1 MHKKLFYLILLLCF
15 FKLFHVAY
23 KSVQFSPNI
32 LFNSF
37 KRNVAEKSSLGFA
50 SNDVIPLRNF
60 FLDRNIS
67 EFTLSKKI
75 IEDKDNN
82 ILYMSI
88 IEFNYPIKLS
98 ENSPIFIAYKNE
110 KVESKIIPL
119 KGSAHIGL
127 FSSSYKMWK
136 DQPIFGF
143 GLKQFFNVSHN

>member
-60 FLDRNIS
+60 L
-67 EFTLSKKI
+67 LSK
-75 IEDKDNN
+75 N
-82 ILYMSI
+82 ILEYKLSEEMMRNNFPLAQRVV
-88 IEFNYPIKLS
+88 EFIYPIKINQNAPILVAHHTESAKENCELLYFS
-98 ENSPIFIAYKNE
+98 ESI
-110 KVESKIIPL
+110 
-119 KGSAHIGL
+119 
-127 FSSSYKMWK
+127 
-136 DQPIFGF
+136 
-143 GLKQFFNVSHN
+143 NVYECK

>member
-37 KRNVAEKSSLGFA
+37 KRNIAEKSSLGFA

-75 IEDKDNN
+75 IEEKDNN
-82 ILYMSI
+82 ISYMSI

-110 KVESKIIPL
+110 KVKKNCNL
-119 KGSAHIGL
+119 
-127 FSSSYKMWK
+127 
-136 DQPIFGF
+136 IFITE
-143 GLKQFFNVSHN
+143 NYNIYEC

>member
-75 IEDKDNN
+75 IEEKDNN

-98 ENSPIFIAYKNE
+98 ENSAILIAYKNE
-110 KVESKIIPL
+110 KVETNCNLLNITENYNL
-119 KGSAHIGL
+119 
-127 FSSSYKMWK
+127 YECE
-136 DQPIFGF
+136 
-143 GLKQFFNVSHN
+143 

>member
-37 KRNVAEKSSLGFA
+37 KRNIAEKSSLGFA

-75 IEDKDNN
+75 IEEKDNN
-82 ILYMSI
+82 ISYMSI

-98 ENSPIFIAYKNE
+98 ENSPTFIAYKNE
-110 KVESKIIPL
+110 EVKTNCNL
-119 KGSAHIGL
+119 L
-127 FSSSYKMWK
+127 FITENYN
-136 DQPIFGF
+136 IYEC
-143 GLKQFFNVSHN
+143 

>member
-50 SNDVIPLRNF
+50 ANDVIPLRNF
-60 FLDRNIS
+60 FLERNIS

-75 IEDKDNN
+75 IADKENN
-82 ILYMSI
+82 ISYMSI

-98 ENSPIFIAYKNE
+98 ENSSIFIAYKNE
-110 KVESKIIPL
+110 KVQTNCNLQLITEN
-119 KGSAHIGL
+119 
-127 FSSSYKMWK
+127 Y
-136 DQPIFGF
+136 
-143 GLKQFFNVSHN
+143 NTYEC

>member
-67 EFTLSKKI
+67 EFTLSKKFV
-75 IEDKDNN
+75 EDKDNN

-98 ENSPIFIAYKNE
+98 ENSPIFITYKNE
-110 KVESKIIPL
+110 KVKTNCNLHLITEN
-119 KGSAHIGL
+119 
-127 FSSSYKMWK
+127 Y
-136 DQPIFGF
+136 
-143 GLKQFFNVSHN
+143 NTYECE

>member
-37 KRNVAEKSSLGFA
+37 KSNVAEKSSLGFA

-60 FLDRNIS
+60 FLERNIS

-75 IEDKDNN
+75 IEDKENN
-82 ILYMSI
+82 ISYMSI

-98 ENSPIFIAYKNE
+98 ENSSIFIAYKNE
-110 KVESKIIPL
+110 KVKTNCNLQLITENYNTYECEQL
-119 KGSAHIGL
+119 
-127 FSSSYKMWK
+127 Y
-136 DQPIFGF
+136 
-143 GLKQFFNVSHN
+143 

>member
-98 ENSPIFIAYKNE
+98 ENSIGCELVYRIRLIPFI
-110 KVESKIIPL
+110 L
-119 KGSAHIGL
+119 L
-127 FSSSYKMWK
+127 T
-136 DQPIFGF
+136 
-143 GLKQFFNVSHN
+143 

>member
-1 MHKKLFYLILLLCF
+1 MYKKLFYLILLLCF

-50 SNDVIPLRNF
+50 ANDVIPLRNF
-60 FLDRNIS
+60 FLERNIS

-75 IEDKDNN
+75 IADKENN
-82 ILYMSI
+82 ISYMSI

-98 ENSPIFIAYKNE
+98 ENSSIFIAYKNE
-110 KVESKIIPL
+110 KVQTNCNLQLITEN
-119 KGSAHIGL
+119 
-127 FSSSYKMWK
+127 Y
-136 DQPIFGF
+136 
-143 GLKQFFNVSHN
+143 NTYEC

>member
-37 KRNVAEKSSLGFA
+37 KSNVAEKSSLGFA
-50 SNDVIPLRNF
+50 ANDVIPLRNF
-60 FLDRNIS
+60 FLERNIS

-75 IEDKDNN
+75 IADKENN
-82 ILYMSI
+82 ISYMSI

-98 ENSPIFIAYKNE
+98 ENSSIFIAYKNE
-110 KVESKIIPL
+110 KVKTNCNLQLITENYNTYECEQL
-119 KGSAHIGL
+119 
-127 FSSSYKMWK
+127 Y
-136 DQPIFGF
+136 
-143 GLKQFFNVSHN
+143 

>member
-37 KRNVAEKSSLGFA
+37 KRNVAEKSSLGFV
-50 SNDVIPLRNF
+50 SKDVIPLRNF

-75 IEDKDNN
+75 IGDKDNN
-82 ILYMSI
+82 ILYMSV

-110 KVESKIIPL
+110 KVESNCNL
-119 KGSAHIGL
+119 LHITEN
-127 FSSSYKMWK
+127 YN
-136 DQPIFGF
+136 IYECE
-143 GLKQFFNVSHN
+143 